1 MTTSTVYAT
10 SVYTV
15 TSCAATV
22 TDCPARLGHVTTETI
37 ALYTTVCPVS
47 GSAAKP
53 TTTAAPYGS
62 YTSTIVK
69 TLVYTVTSCAPTVTN
84 CPAKVGKVTTE
95 LVTSTVVVPYTST
108 WLSVG
113 ASGTGAVKS
122 TAAGTASPSI
132 TPVTGAASGLKAGSV
147 LVLAFGAVVAMMI

>member
-37 ALYTTVCPVS
+37 ALYTT
-47 GSAAKP
+47 
-53 TTTAAPYGS
+53 YGS